1 MTRTQV
7 DYLVGLLVAL
17 LIIGA
22 LWLLSG
28 CAKTHLTAPQ
38 PAGVT
43 GGISRVR
50 VGVTTA
56 QSQHS
61 EIIKTN
67 VAARSALEKADS
79 KDAVIKA
86 WRVWKKE
93 HP

>member
-1 MTRTQV
+1 MTRTQI

-17 LIIGA
+17 FLVGMVF
-22 LWLLSG
+22 LLMG
-28 CAKTHLTAPQ
+28 CAKTKLVAPQ

-43 GGISRVR
+43 SGISRVR
-50 VGVTTA
+50 AGVTRA